1 MVQVKESETCLKNT
15 VLKKSSSVQESSTE
29 ELSSHLNIWEKI
41 QLARHP
47 DRPHAL
53 DFIQV
58 LFRDF
63 QELHG
68 DRRFGDDAAI
78 VAGMAYFRNLPVMV
92 IGEQKGRTMKENLSR
107 RFACPQPEGYRKA
120 MRLMQM
126 ADKFQLPILTFVD
139 TPGAYPGIESEER
152 HVAEAIAVNLRDM
165 ARLSVPIIAV
175 VIGEGGS
182 GGALGIAMADRVLIL
197 ENAYYSVISPEA
209 CAAILW
215 KDRSFASEAAEAL
228 QLSSE
233 NLLRWG
239 IADEVIAETSEG
251 AHASPGKVFASVRAS
266 LAKHL
271 TEISCW
277 SAEER
282 MKKRYQRFRVM
293 GCSAI

>member
-1 MVQVKESETCLKNT
+1 MQVEKSKTCLKK
-15 VLKKSSSVQESSTE
+15 VALKKPSSVQESSAE
-29 ELSSHLNIWEKI
+29 EPLSHLNIWEKI

-53 DFIQV
+53 DFIQA

-78 VAGMAYFRNLPVMV
+78 VAGMAYFQDLPLMV
-92 IGEQKGRTMKENLSR
+92 IGEQKGRTVKENLNR
-107 RFACPQPEGYRKA
+107 RFGCPQPEGYRKA
-120 MRLMQM
+120 IRLMQM

-139 TPGAYPGIESEER
+139 TSGAYPGIESEER
-152 HVAEAIAVNLRDM
+152 HVAEAIAVNLREM
-165 ARLSVPIIAV
+165 MRLSVPIIAV

-182 GGALGIAMADRVLIL
+182 GGALGIAVADRVLIL

-228 QLSSE
+228 QLSPE

-239 IADEVIAETSEG
+239 VADEVIPEG
-251 AHASPGKVFASVRAS
+251 SGGTHVSPDKVFDAVRTS
-266 LAKHL
+266 LAQHL
-271 TEISCW
+271 TELSRW

-282 MKKRYQRFRVM
+282 MEKRYQRFRVI

>member
-1 MVQVKESETCLKNT
+1 MIQAEESKTSLKNT
-15 VLKKSSSVQESSTE
+15 ALKKSSSGQESLAE
-29 ELSSHLNIWEKI
+29 EPSSHPNIWEKI

-53 DFIQV
+53 DFIRA

-78 VAGMAYFRNLPVMV
+78 VAGTAYFQSLPVMV
-92 IGEQKGRTMKENLSR
+92 IGEQKGRTVKENLTR
-107 RFACPQPEGYRKA
+107 RFGCPQPEGYRKA

-126 ADKFQLPILTFVD
+126 ADTFQLPILTFVD

-152 HVAEAIAVNLRDM
+152 HVAEAIAVNLREM
-165 ARLSVPIIAV
+165 MRLSVPIIAV
-175 VIGEGGS
+175 VISEGGS
-182 GGALGIAMADRVLIL
+182 GGALGIAVADRVLIL

-239 IADEVIAETSEG
+239 VADEVIAEEEN
-251 AHASPGKVFASVRAS
+251 AHVSPDKVFDALRTS
-266 LAKHL
+266 LIKHL
-271 TEISCW
+271 TELSRW

-282 MKKRYQRFRVM
+282 MERRYQRFRVI
-293 GCSAI
+293 GSFAV

>member
-1 MVQVKESETCLKNT
+1 MQVEESNTCLKNAIP
-15 VLKKSSSVQESSTE
+15 KKSSSVQESLTGKP
-29 ELSSHLNIWEKI
+29 SSHLSIWEKV

-53 DFIQV
+53 DFIQA

-78 VAGMAYFRNLPVMV
+78 VAGTAYFQDLPVMV

-107 RFACPQPEGYRKA
+107 RFGCPQPEGYRKA

-152 HVAEAIAVNLRDM
+152 HVAEAIAVNLREM
-165 ARLSVPIIAV
+165 MRLSVPIIAV

-182 GGALGIAMADRVLIL
+182 GGALGVAVADRVLIL
-197 ENAYYSVISPEA
+197 GNAYYSVISPEA

-239 IADEVIAETSEG
+239 VVDEVIAEDLEG
-251 AHASPGKVFASVRAS
+251 AHVSPGKVFDSVRTS

-271 TEISCW
+271 MEVSQW

-282 MKKRYQRFRVM
+282 MERRYQRFRVM
-293 GCSAI
+293 GCSAM